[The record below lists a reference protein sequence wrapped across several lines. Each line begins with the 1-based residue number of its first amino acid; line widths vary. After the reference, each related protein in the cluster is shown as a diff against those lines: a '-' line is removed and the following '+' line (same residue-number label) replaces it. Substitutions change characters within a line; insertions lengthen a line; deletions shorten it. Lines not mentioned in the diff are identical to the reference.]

1 MSASKKEN
9 KNNTP
14 VEEKKVVKTAAKKTA
29 QNEAIVELLDK
40 KFEKLN
46 EIEKRLAKVE
56 ERMGL

>member
-14 VEEKKVVKTAAKKTA
+14 VEEKKAVKTAAKKTA